1 MPSYILQNCHWE
13 GFPVLHAFFFRKMTL
28 IIMLCLFIS
37 DGDDLQYV
45 NGHYVLYQAPQVDST
60 EKSQDHFQTT

>member
-1 MPSYILQNCHWE
+1 
-13 GFPVLHAFFFRKMTL
+13 
-28 IIMLCLFIS
+28 MLCLFIS